1 MILPFPGASSW
12 PSFVSGVQCR
22 LEFQADSV
30 APSFCLLKVGKG
42 VKIFFV
48 LFCFC
53 FFFGGSFR
61 FLSKYSPKWPNIG
74 REERIRRLL
83 KQEWKKDLYSVDS
96 SRHLN
101 IFIFVSQS
109 ILINP

>member
-42 VKIFFV
+42 VK
-48 LFCFC
+48 FCCF
-53 FFFGGSFR
+53 FFFGGSFS
-61 FLSKYSPKWPNIG
+61 FLSKYSKWPNIG
-74 REERIRRLL
+74 REERIRHLL
-83 KQEWKKDLYSVDS
+83 KQKWKKDLYSVDS

-101 IFIFVSQS
+101 IFVSQS